1 MCQPMGAMATTRVP
15 WDRLPGRH
23 CSVAAA
29 LELVGERWSLLVVRE
44 LLLRNRRFSQIAAA
58 TGAPR
63 DVLTNRLRSLEAAG
77 VIERRQYS
85 AAPPRS
91 EYHLTAAGRD
101 LQPVVQ
107 ALLHWGDRWAAESPP
122 AQLRHHDHDLELSRV
137 CRTCGEEIDQHDVSI
152 EPLVEGWTRGE
163 RSTSGTTRT

>member
-1 MCQPMGAMATTRVP
+1 MTTRIT
-15 WDRLPGRH
+15 WDQLPGRP

-44 LLLRNRRFSQIAAA
+44 LMLRNRRFSQIAAN

-85 AAPPRS
+85 TAPPRS

-101 LQPVVQ
+101 LQPVIQ
-107 ALLHWGDRWAAESPP
+107 ALLHWGDRWAAATPP
-122 AQLRHHDHDLELSRV
+122 AQVRHHGHTLELSRV
-137 CRTCGEEIDQHDVSI
+137 CRTCGEEIEPRDVSI
-152 EPLVEGWTRGE
+152 EPAVAGWTTAGRDAAV
-163 RSTSGTTRT
+163 S